1 MIRVRDTGSRP
12 ADRPPTPETRLPNPA
27 ALGRSGG
34 RSGGR
39 PTRSHLELGRESLQR
54 PWYCASRHGRVGHRQ
69 TRQVQPKPR
78 IPSPRSGSAPRPS
91 GPAPAAGW
99 SSPVARQ
106 AHNLKVTGSNP
117 VPATTSPDTQKPRPA
132 RHRGSCRD
140 RASSRNSNPIMRA
153 PRARAPQGRRGGR
166 HGSILE
172 SGSLRK
178 ARGGSPDVFGR
189 GLQSPRRRK
198 PHGRTLA

>member
-1 MIRVRDTGSRP
+1 MSGTPAAARLTGPPRPRP
-12 ADRPPTPETRLPNPA
+12 ACRTPLRLAGLVVEAEDVPPDPISNSAVKASSAHGTVPQGTGESVTARPA
-27 ALGRSGG
+27 KCS
-34 RSGGR
+34 
-39 PTRSHLELGRESLQR
+39 Q
-54 PWYCASRHGRVGHRQ
+54 
-69 TRQVQPKPR
+69 PR